1 MRAVGAAD
9 GVAAVSVD
17 YIHIGL
23 DFATATEGQPYFLIL
38 PINLLCQL
46 LCF

>member
-9 GVAAVSVD
+9 DFAAVSDD

-23 DFATATEGQPYFLIL
+23 DFATATAGQSRFLIL
-38 PINLLCQL
+38 PINLVCQPLCL
-46 LCF
+46 